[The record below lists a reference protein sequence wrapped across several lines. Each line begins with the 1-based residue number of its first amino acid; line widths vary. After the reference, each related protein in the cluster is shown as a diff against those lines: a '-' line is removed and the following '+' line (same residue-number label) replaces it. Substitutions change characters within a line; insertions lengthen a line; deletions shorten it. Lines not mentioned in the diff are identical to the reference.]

1 MTNTL
6 RWLLAGGL
14 AANGLAMLLLPD
26 RWYHAV
32 PGVDTTGP
40 LNLHFVRDIGAA
52 YVTAAAGLAWRAWQG
67 PAAAP
72 AAWSGALFLGLHAA
86 VHLGETLAGVCG
98 WGRFAADVP
107 GVVLPA
113 LAAALLAGPGA
124 RRRREAAHA

>member
-1 MTNTL
+1 MLTSL

-14 AANGLAMLLLPD
+14 AANGLMMLFAPQ
-26 RWYHAV
+26 RWYLAV
-32 PGVDTTGP
+32 PGVELTGP

-52 YVTAAAGLAWRAWQG
+52 YATAAAGLAWRAARG

-72 AAWSGALFLGLHAA
+72 AALAGALFLGLHAA
-86 VHLGETLAGVCG
+86 VHLAETLAGVCG

-124 RRRREAAHA
+124 HTRQEAPHA